1 MLMFDSGAGF
11 NTAACPMIRLQRQ
24 LDGPVSNRGAG
35 HLAPLRQ
42 LTSLNLGG
50 RSVMTAHALGYL
62 QSFTGLQS
70 L

>member
-1 MLMFDSGAGF
+1 
-11 NTAACPMIRLQRQ
+11 MIRLQRQ